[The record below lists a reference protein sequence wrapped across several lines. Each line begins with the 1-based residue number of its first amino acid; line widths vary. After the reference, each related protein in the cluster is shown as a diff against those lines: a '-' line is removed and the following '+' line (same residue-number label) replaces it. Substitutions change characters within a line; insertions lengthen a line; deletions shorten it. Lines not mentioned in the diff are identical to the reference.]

1 MLVLSEHTA
10 TGSAHVSSS
19 DRAAE
24 VVRDLCGVRAR
35 EISCRLPPPTRR
47 RASTTTMKSK
57 TNRGL
62 KGSFWSLAARSRA
75 SEPWLAEPRM
85 ALLQDEARR
94 AIKDEARRAIARC
107 RAQEDERAAR
117 SNSRQFGAVTFAHAV
132 LEMSRVDDEA
142 LAEQTRVDKAHGGN
156 LRVRPR
162 VVDESATA
170 PAERFLYHNTHV
182 EDESARADALA
193 AAAAPADDEN
203 EGPIASGPM
212 AEIQRMKK
220 KMNDE
225 TTPNPHA
232 IGLAVGRE
240 FCKLRDWASAIEN
253 LAHAARTAD
262 IRKQMLLAV
271 SKREREA
278 QKLKIERM
286 DAASRAKYLEL
297 QAQRGSEQYV
307 REVEKQRVRIAEAHR
322 E

>member
-1 MLVLSEHTA
+1 
-10 TGSAHVSSS
+10 
-19 DRAAE
+19 
-24 VVRDLCGVRAR
+24 
-35 EISCRLPPPTRR
+35 
-47 RASTTTMKSK
+47 
-57 TNRGL
+57 
-62 KGSFWSLAARSRA
+62 
-75 SEPWLAEPRM
+75 M

-117 SNSRQFGAVTFAHAV
+117 SQSRQFGVVTFAHAV
-132 LEMSRVDDEA
+132 LEMARVDDEA

-170 PAERFLYHNTHV
+170 PAERFLYCNTHA
-182 EDESARADALA
+182 EDESASADALA
-193 AAAAPADDEN
+193 AAAAPADDEED